1 MQPRFWVSLLLDTFA
16 SVITFF
22 HELQFDPSTVH
33 TNACS
38 DYSHS
43 GVQAKIPR
51 LFQLMHYIGL
61 SFYTDRFLTEIVE
74 VAAMSSLRS
83 LKYRARIPIK
93 HGYLLYGIMDEYD
106 HLKEGEV
113 YIATEDETDSG
124 RQERNILLGDR
135 VVVTRAPALHPG
147 DVQIVSAVDVPEDS
161 PLRNLKNCIVFSQ
174 QGLRDLPSKLSGG
187 DLDGDLFHIIY
198 DQRLIPDPRS
208 ICEPADYAPAAP
220 KNLGRPVEAN
230 DIVDFFIEFM
240 INDKLGQIS
249 NIHKIRADRSADG
262 TRDPDCMLLAKL
274 ASDAVDFSKSGVPV
288 SLLNHDPFSPK
299 LTSCSRPTYVRYVY
313 NFLHICVSCC
323 L

>member
-1 MQPRFWVSLLLDTFA
+1 
-16 SVITFF
+16 VITFIHKLRF
-22 HELQFDPSTVH
+22 GRLKYAAVQ
-33 TNACS
+33 TNMCL

-83 LKYRARIPIK
+83 LKYRARIPIE
-93 HGYLLYGIMDEYD
+93 HGYLLYGIMDETNF
-106 HLKEGEV
+106 LKEGQV

-135 VVVTRAPALHPG
+135 IVVTRAPALHPG
-147 DVQIVSAVDVPEDS
+147 DVQVVAAVDVPDNS
-161 PLRNLKNCIVFSQ
+161 PLIDLKNCIVFSQ
-174 QGLRDLPSKLSGG
+174 QGQRDLPSKLSGG

-198 DQRLIPDPRS
+198 DQRLLPEPGA
-208 ICEPADYAPAAP
+208 ICEPADYAPTAP

-262 TRDPDCMLLAKL
+262 TRNSDCVLLAKL

-288 SLLNHDPFSPK
+288 SL
-299 LTSCSRPTYVRYVY
+299 PTHNY
-313 NFLHICVSCC
+313 FDIS
-323 L
+323 